1 MSVLYILSLIGVAV
15 FAISGVLAA
24 GRKGFDFFGVIVI
37 AQVTAIGGGTIR
49 DILLDRHPVFWIG
62 DTNYLYSATAAA
74 LATLLFVRYHRP
86 PVKALLYADA
96 LGLALFTISGTRIS
110 DGFGVSPVVAV
121 MMGCIT
127 GVAGGVLR
135 DILSAEIPMLLRDR
149 EIYATAAI
157 LGAVLYLFLFKVIG
171 IEETPAALI
180 GMATVAG
187 IRGLSIWW
195 KWRIPLFHLPERL

>member
-15 FAISGVLAA
+15 FAITGVLAA
-24 GRKGFDFFGVIVI
+24 GRKGFDFFGVVVI
-37 AQVTAIGGGTIR
+37 ALVTAIGGGTIR

-62 DTNYLYSATAAA
+62 DTNYLYAATAAA
-74 LATLLFVRYHRP
+74 LMTLLLVRYRRP
-86 PVKALLYADA
+86 PLKALLYADA

-135 DILSAEIPMLLRDR
+135 DILSAEIPLLLRDR

-157 LGAVLYLFLFKVIG
+157 LGAVLYLILFKFFGVA
-171 IEETPAALI
+171 ETPAALA
-180 GMATVAG
+180 GMLMVVTV
-187 IRGLSIWW
+187 RGLSIWS
-195 KWRIPLFHLPERL
+195 KLRVPLFHLPEH